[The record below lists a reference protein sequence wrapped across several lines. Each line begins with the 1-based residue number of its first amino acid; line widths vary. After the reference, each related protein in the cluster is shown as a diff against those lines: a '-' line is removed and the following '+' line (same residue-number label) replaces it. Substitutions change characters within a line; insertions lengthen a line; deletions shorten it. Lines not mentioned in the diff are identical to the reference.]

1 MELPFSPRDM
11 RWLQLERQGLL
22 RKTPQH
28 QALAQ
33 IEQLS
38 YVQIDSIHV
47 VERAHHHVLFN
58 RIRNYQPSLLDSL
71 LAQRQIFEY
80 WSHAAAYLPMTDFRF
95 SLHKKHQLQAGQRHW
110 FAPDHQVMREVRARI
125 HAEGP
130 LKAADFEK
138 TSSNSGSWWDWQPA
152 KKALEQLFMQGELMV
167 VKRERFQKV
176 FDLTERVLPSQ
187 IDTRLP
193 SDAEMAA
200 HLVQRYLQSHGF
212 GSVAQMYYLRRGLKQ
227 AVQQYVTEQ
236 HEAGLLLPF
245 SWQKQVY
252 WMAADVKPPSAKRRR
267 VQLLNPFDNLV
278 IQRQRLADCFDFDYQ
293 IEVYVPAAKRRIG
306 YYSLP
311 ILYGVDF
318 IGQLDV
324 KAERSSKTLVLQHL
338 YLDERVALNAGLAN
352 EFAIACVDYARFNQ
366 CQQLRLVQAT
376 AKVRAWF
383 DAEVVPSMQQ
393 RWAVVTS

>member
-1 MELPFSPRDM
+1 MDLPYSLKDM

-22 RKTPQH
+22 SKSPRQ

-33 IEQLS
+33 IQQLS

-58 RIRNYQPSLLDSL
+58 RIRNYQASLLDSL
-71 LAQRQIFEY
+71 LAQKHIFEY
-80 WSHAAAYLPMTDFRF
+80 WSHAAAYLPMADFRF
-95 SLHKKHQLQAGQRHW
+95 SLHKKQQLQAGQRHW
-110 FAPDHQVMREVRARI
+110 FTPDHEVMRHVRARI

-138 TSSNSGSWWDWQPA
+138 TSPKSGPWWDWQPQ

-176 FDLTERVLPSQ
+176 YDLTERVLPSH
-187 IDTRLP
+187 IDTRVP
-193 SDAEMAA
+193 TDMDMAA
-200 HLVQRYLQSHGF
+200 HLTQRFLQSHGF
-212 GSVAQMYYLRRGLKQ
+212 GSVAQICYLRPGLKQ
-227 AVQQYVTEQ
+227 FVQQHLGEQ
-236 HEAGLLLPF
+236 QEAGLLHRF
-245 SWQKQVY
+245 RWHNQAY
-252 WMAADVKPPSAKRRR
+252 WMPLEVKPPQVKRRR

-278 IQRQRLADCFDFDYQ
+278 IQRQRLADWFDFHYQ
-293 IEVYVPAAKRRIG
+293 IEVYVPASKRRIG

-324 KAERSSKTLVLQHL
+324 KAERASQTLLLQHL
-338 YLDERVALNAGLAN
+338 YLDAGVTLTANLAK
-352 EFAIACVDYARFNQ
+352 ELASACVDYAQFNQ
-366 CQQLRLVQAT
+366 CSKICLMQAT

-383 DAEVVPSMQQ
+383 NAEVLPSMQHLLP
-393 RWAVVTS
+393 S